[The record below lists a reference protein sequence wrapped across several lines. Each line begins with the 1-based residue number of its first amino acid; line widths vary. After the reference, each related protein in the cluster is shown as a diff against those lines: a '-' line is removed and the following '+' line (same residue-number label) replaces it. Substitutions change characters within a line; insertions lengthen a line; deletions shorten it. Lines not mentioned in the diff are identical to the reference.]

1 MDNISM
7 SEEEYQALYNRIK
20 KDLYEEFLDPDT
32 ATYGLDVINNDIY
45 ESIKTP
51 EDDIKQEINNLKLIL
66 QEYLVTEEYEKAAVI
81 NQRINYFLIRCCC

>member
-32 ATYGLDVINNDIY
+32 ATYGLDILNEQIQD
-45 ESIKTP
+45 SIKTP
-51 EDDIKQEINNLKLIL
+51 EDDIKQEIKNLKLIL
-66 QEYLVTEEYEKAAVI
+66 QEYLITEDYEKAAVI
-81 NQRINYFLIRCCC
+81 NKRNNYLQKKL

>member
-32 ATYGLDVINNDIY
+32 ATYGLDILNEQIQD
-45 ESIKTP
+45 SIKTP
-51 EDDIKQEINNLKLIL
+51 EDDIKQEIKNLKLIL
-66 QEYLVTEEYEKAAVI
+66 QEYLITEDYEKAAVI
-81 NQRINYFLIRCCC
+81 NKRINYLQKKL

>member
-32 ATYGLDVINNDIY
+32 ATYGLDILNEQIQD
-45 ESIKTP
+45 SIKTP
-51 EDDIKQEINNLKLIL
+51 EDDIKEEIKNLKLIL

-81 NQRINYFLIRCCC
+81 NQRINYLQKKL

>member
-32 ATYGLDVINNDIY
+32 ATYGLDILNEQIQD
-45 ESIKTP
+45 SIRTP
-51 EDDIKQEINNLKLIL
+51 EDDIKEEIKNLKLIL

-81 NQRINYFLIRCCC
+81 NQRINYLQKKL

>member
-32 ATYGLDVINNDIY
+32 ATYGIDILN
-45 ESIKTP
+45 EQIQDSIKTP
-51 EDDIKQEINNLKLIL
+51 EDDIKQEIKNLKLIL
-66 QEYLVTEEYEKAAVI
+66 QEYLITEDYEKAAVI
-81 NQRINYFLIRCCC
+81 NKRINYLQKKL

>member
-1 MDNISM
+1 MDNINM

-32 ATYGLDVINNDIY
+32 ATYGLDVINSDIY

-51 EDDIKQEINNLKLIL
+51 EDDIKEEINNLKLIL

-81 NQRINYFLIRCCC
+81 NQRINYLQKKL

>member
-32 ATYGLDVINNDIY
+32 ATYGLDVINSDIY

-51 EDDIKQEINNLKLIL
+51 EDDIKEEINNLKLIL

-81 NQRINYFLIRCCC
+81 NQRINYLQKKL

>member
-1 MDNISM
+1 MDNINM

-32 ATYGLDVINNDIY
+32 ATYGLDVINSDIY

-51 EDDIKQEINNLKLIL
+51 EDDIKSEIKNLKLIL

-81 NQRINYFLIRCCC
+81 NKRINYLQKKL

>member
-32 ATYGLDVINNDIY
+32 ATYGLDILNEQIQD
-45 ESIKTP
+45 SIKTP
-51 EDDIKQEINNLKLIL
+51 EDDIKEEIKNLKLIL
-66 QEYLVTEEYEKAAVI
+66 QEYLVTEDYEKAAVI
-81 NQRINYFLIRCCC
+81 NQRINYLQKKL

>member
-32 ATYGLDVINNDIY
+32 ATYGLDILNEEIKD
-45 ESIKTP
+45 SIKTP
-51 EDDIKQEINNLKLIL
+51 EDDIKQEIKNLKLIL

-81 NQRINYFLIRCCC
+81 NQRINYLQKKL

>member
-32 ATYGLDVINNDIY
+32 ATYGLDVINSDIY

-51 EDDIKQEINNLKLIL
+51 EDDIKEEINNLKLIL

-81 NQRINYFLIRCCC
+81 NKRINYLQKKL

>member
-32 ATYGLDVINNDIY
+32 ATYGLDVINSDIY

-51 EDDIKQEINNLKLIL
+51 EDDIKEEINNLKLIL
-66 QEYLVTEEYEKAAVI
+66 QEYLITEEYEKAAII
-81 NQRINYFLIRCCC
+81 NQRINDLENKL

>member
-1 MDNISM
+1 MDNINM

-51 EDDIKQEINNLKLIL
+51 EDDIKQEKKI
-66 QEYLVTEEYEKAAVI
+66 
-81 NQRINYFLIRCCC
+81 

>member
-32 ATYGLDVINNDIY
+32 ATYGLDIINNDIY
-45 ESIKTP
+45 ESIESPK
-51 EDDIKQEINNLKLIL
+51 DDIKSEIKNLKLIL
-66 QEYLVTEEYEKAAVI
+66 QEYLITEEYEKAAII
-81 NQRINYFLIRCCC
+81 NQRINDLENKL

>member
-1 MDNISM
+1 MDNINM

-32 ATYGLDVINNDIY
+32 ATYGADILNEDIY

-51 EDDIKQEINNLKLIL
+51 EDDIKEEIKNLKLIL

-81 NQRINYFLIRCCC
+81 NQRINYLKKKL

>member
-32 ATYGLDVINNDIY
+32 ATYGLDILNEQIQD
-45 ESIKTP
+45 SIKTP
-51 EDDIKQEINNLKLIL
+51 EDDIKQEIKNLKLIL

-81 NQRINYFLIRCCC
+81 NQRINYLQKKL

>member
-32 ATYGLDVINNDIY
+32 ATYGLDILNEQIQD
-45 ESIKTP
+45 SIKTP
-51 EDDIKQEINNLKLIL
+51 EDDIKEEIKNLKLIL
-66 QEYLVTEEYEKAAVI
+66 QEYLITEDYEKAAVI
-81 NQRINYFLIRCCC
+81 NKRINYLQKKL

>member
-7 SEEEYQALYNRIK
+7 SEEEYQVLYNRIK

-51 EDDIKQEINNLKLIL
+51 EDDIKEEINNLKLIL
-66 QEYLVTEEYEKAAVI
+66 QEYLITEEYEKAAVI
-81 NQRINYFLIRCCC
+81 NQRINYLQKKL

>member
-51 EDDIKQEINNLKLIL
+51 EDDIKEEIKNLKLVL
-66 QEYLVTEEYEKAAVI
+66 QEYLITEEYEKAAVI
-81 NQRINYFLIRCCC
+81 NQRINYLKKKL

>member
-32 ATYGLDVINNDIY
+32 ATYGLDILNEQIQD
-45 ESIKTP
+45 SIKTP
-51 EDDIKQEINNLKLIL
+51 KDDIKEEIKNLKLIL
-66 QEYLVTEEYEKAAVI
+66 QEYLITEDYEKAAVI
-81 NQRINYFLIRCCC
+81 NKRINYLQKKL